1 MVQHGKLLTR
11 REGTQGTDAMDKGSA
26 AQPYALQG
34 VILSERSALSPG
46 HDFPR
51 AAPTAL
57 EPSPFY
63 SAVLRLP
70 LSIIPYV
77 FVYYL
82 LPLPHTNI

>member
-1 MVQHGKLLTR
+1 MVQHGKLLTH